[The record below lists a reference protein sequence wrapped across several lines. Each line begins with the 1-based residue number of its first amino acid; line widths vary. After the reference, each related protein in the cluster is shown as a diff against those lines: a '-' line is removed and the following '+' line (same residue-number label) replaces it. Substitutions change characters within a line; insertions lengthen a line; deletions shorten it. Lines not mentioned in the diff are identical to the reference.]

1 MTRVSAAPYTN
12 MHDFILAKEI
22 VDSVLKIAEEK
33 KLKNIKSINV
43 EIGNIALAHDGFK
56 EHMEDISL
64 KNLEFGLRN
73 IAKNT
78 ILKNTGFNVKK
89 TGGSSWKITE
99 IEV

>member
-22 VDSVLKIAEEK
+22 VDKVLKIAEEK

-64 KNLEFGLRN
+64 KNLEFGLRKYREKYN
-73 IAKNT
+73 
-78 ILKNTGFNVKK
+78 FKK
-89 TGGSSWKITE
+89 YWI
-99 IEV
+99 